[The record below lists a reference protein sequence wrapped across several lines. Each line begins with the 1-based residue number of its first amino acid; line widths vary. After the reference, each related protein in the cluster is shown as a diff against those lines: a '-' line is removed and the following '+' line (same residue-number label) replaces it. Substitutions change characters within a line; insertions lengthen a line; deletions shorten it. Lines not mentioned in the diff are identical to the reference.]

1 MAWKYDVATRAFS
14 LNGVHQF
21 YAEYAGAEG
30 YKNDSAYEC
39 RANQGPLPRGTYTI
53 GAPFTHSTAGAY
65 TLRLTPAAGNDMCGR
80 AGFLI
85 HGDSVSNPGT
95 ASTGCIVLIKSR
107 RKEIVDSGDTEL
119 IVE

>member
-1 MAWKYDVATRAFS
+1 MSWKYNVSTRAFS

-30 YKNDSAYEC
+30 YKNDSANEC
-39 RANQGPLPRGTYTI
+39 KVNQGPLPRGTYTI
-53 GAPFTHSTAGAY
+53 GAPFTHNTAGAY
-65 TLRLTPAAGNDMCGR
+65 TLRLTPDAGNSMCGR
-80 AGFLI
+80 DGFLI